1 MHRAILLSLPL
12 LLVSKLA
19 FAANTAGHSALALA
33 GVVAGY
39 SPALA
44 LSALKKSVMAKLFN
58 GHYPPYPAT
67 TISVKADAVTCF
79 AGNVSINTFSCTLTI
94 GTFTKTLAGRKAH
107 EIYATLIEAG
117 VPGNGAAGKIY
128 EAVTLLDCTI
138 DPNEIKQN
146 TGGGAS
152 CSFTPN

>member
-1 MHRAILLSLPL
+1 MHRAILLALPL

-19 FAANTAGHSALALA
+19 CAANTAGHSALALA

-39 SPALA
+39 SPAL
-44 LSALKKSVMAKLFN
+44 STLKKSVMAGLFN
-58 GHYPPYPAT
+58 GHHPPYPANQ

-79 AGNVSINTFSCTLTI
+79 AGDVSINTFSCTLKF
-94 GTFTKTLAGRKAH
+94 GTHTKTLTGRKAN

-128 EAVTLLDCTI
+128 EAVTQLDCTI